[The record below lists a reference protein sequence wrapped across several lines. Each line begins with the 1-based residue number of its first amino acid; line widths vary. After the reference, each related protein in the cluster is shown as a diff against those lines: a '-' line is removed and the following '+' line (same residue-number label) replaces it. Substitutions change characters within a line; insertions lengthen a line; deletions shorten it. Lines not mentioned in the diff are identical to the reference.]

1 MSFVIDF
8 FEENK
13 KSLLTIALCILSLMI
28 IMIFGRRTESSYN
41 YKLSVQEWERQKRM
55 NTLIEL
61 YKLKTDLK

>member
-8 FEENK
+8 FEDNK
-13 KSLLTIALCILSLMI
+13 KSLFTIALCIFGLMI
-28 IMIFGRRTESSYN
+28 IMIFERRSGSSYN

-61 YKLKTDLK
+61 YKLKENLK